1 MTSDIFYGSFCLIL
15 HSHIP
20 YVLNHGL
27 MGEEWL
33 FEATAETY
41 IPLLNIFN
49 RLVRDGIKPKI
60 TINISPV
67 LAEQLHSPTFA
78 DRFETYCKSKIEH
91 AIKDAESFK
100 MDDHMEWLA
109 TLWRRFYFKT
119 ERAFKEEYK
128 RDIIGSFKKLQDL
141 GAIEVITSGATHAY
155 FPALLKDQSI
165 QAQIKMA
172 QKSYHSLIGSHANGF
187 WLPECGYRPQGSW
200 SPPLSHYRHTIHY
213 NHRQGIEEFLSQN
226 AIRFFVIDQIQLQ
239 RGWPKDNDLSPLE
252 TFMVKEGKDAVN
264 VFVRDAKISEQIWNH
279 QIGYPGDPSYLE
291 FHKKHFPGQHRYWRI
306 TDRTLDMAYKNLY
319 HPQEVK
325 RERIP
330 QHAGHYKWLIKKSL
344 ANHFQKTGSSS
355 LIVTAFDSELFG
367 HWWFEGPTWLY
378 QLLRW
383 IHSDPEINLST
394 CSEYLNRNLSK
405 NLIHLPESS
414 WGKGY
419 DSSTWINKEVEW
431 VWERLYWSEL
441 EMGYLA
447 NELADRKE
455 EILKRVLQQAIREL
469 LIVQASDWEFMITNW
484 STKDYA
490 EKRIVEHHS
499 DFTRLTKMAWSF
511 AKGNGIN
518 EQDEQFLK
526 KCEDRDGI
534 FAEPDPKWYK
544 D

>member
-1 MTSDIFYGSFCLIL
+1 MTSDTYYGSFCLIL

-49 RLVRDGIKPKI
+49 RLVRDGIQPKI

-67 LAEQLHSPTFA
+67 LAEQLHTAVFA
-78 DRFETYCKSKIEH
+78 DRFETYCKNKIEH

-100 MDDHMEWLA
+100 TDSHMKWLA
-109 TLWRRFYFKT
+109 TLWRKFYFKT
-119 ERAFKEEYK
+119 EKIFKEDYR
-128 RDIIGSFKKLQDL
+128 RDIIGAFRKLHDM
-141 GAIEVITSGATHAY
+141 GAIEVITCGATHAY
-155 FPALLKDQSI
+155 FPALIRDQSI

-172 QKSYHSLIGSHANGF
+172 QKSYHSLIGSYANGF

-226 AIRFFVIDQIQLQ
+226 AIRFFVIDQIQLE
-239 RGWPKDNDLSPLE
+239 RGWPKDIDLTPLE

-264 VFVRDAKISEQIWNH
+264 VFVRDSKISEQIWNH

-344 ANHFQKTGSSS
+344 ANHFQKTGSAS

-378 QLLRW
+378 QLLKW
-383 IHSDPEINLST
+383 IHSDPEIKLST
-394 CSEYLNRNLSK
+394 CTEYLNKNLSK
-405 NLIHLPESS
+405 NLISLPESS

-419 DSSTWINKEVEW
+419 DSSTWINSDVEW

-447 NELADRKE
+447 NELADRND
-455 EILKRVLQQAIREL
+455 EILKRILQQAIREL
-469 LIVQASDWEFMITNW
+469 MIVQASDWEFMITNW

-499 DFTRLTKMAWSF
+499 DFARLTKMAWSY
-511 AKGNGIN
+511 AKGHGFN

-526 KCEDRDGI
+526 KCEDRDVI

>member
-1 MTSDIFYGSFCLIL
+1 MHDTFYGSFCLIL

-20 YVLNHGL
+20 YVFNHGL

-33 FEATAETY
+33 FEAAAETY

-49 RLVRDGIKPKI
+49 RLVREGIKPKI

-67 LAEQLHSPTFA
+67 LAEQLHMSYFNE
-78 DRFETYCKSKIEH
+78 RFKEYCKKKIEY

-100 MDDHMEWLA
+100 NNSHMEWLA
-109 TLWRRFYFKT
+109 TLWRKFYYRT
-119 ERAFKEEYK
+119 ERAFVEDYEE
-128 RDIIGSFKKLQDL
+128 DLIGAFKKLHDM
-141 GAIEVITSGATHAY
+141 GAIEVITCGATHAY
-155 FPALLKDQSI
+155 FPALLRDQSI
-165 QAQIKMA
+165 QAQVKMA
-172 QKSYHSLIGSHANGF
+172 NKSCHELFGSLPAGF
-187 WLPECGYRPQGSW
+187 WLPECGYRPSGNW
-200 SPPLSHYRHTIHY
+200 DPILSHYRHTVHY
-213 NHRQGIEEFLSQN
+213 NHRQGIEEILSQN
-226 AIRFFVIDQIQLQ
+226 DIKFFVIDQIQLQ
-239 RGWPKDNDLSPLE
+239 RGWSNEIELNPLE
-252 TFMVKEGKDAVN
+252 TFWIKNGSNPVS
-264 VFVRDAKISEQIWNH
+264 VFVRESKISEQIWNH

-306 TDRTLDMAYKNLY
+306 TDRTLDMDYKTLY
-319 HPQEVK
+319 YPQEVK

-344 ANHFQKTGSSS
+344 MDHFKDTGRAS

-378 QLLRW
+378 QLLKW
-383 IHSDPEINLST
+383 INSDPEINLST
-394 CSEYLNRNLSK
+394 CSEYMARQSPQ

-419 DSSTWINKEVEW
+419 DSSTWINRDVEW
-431 VWERLYWSEL
+431 VWERLYWAEL

-447 NELADRKE
+447 NDLSHREDEPLKS
-455 EILKRVLQQAIREL
+455 ILTQAVREL

-490 EKRIVEHHS
+490 ERRVVEHHS
-499 DFTRLTKMAWSF
+499 DFKRLVKMAWSY
-511 AKGNGIN
+511 AMGNGISKD
-518 EQDEQFLK
+518 DEKFLK
-526 KCEDRDGI
+526 ECKIRDPI
-534 FAEPDPKWYK
+534 FTEPEPKWYK